1 MPYFYFDYWYL
12 VLIVPALIIGA
23 IAQAKVSSTYSRY
36 SSVFSRRGM
45 TAEMAARYIL
55 DKNGLYHVAIRR
67 VPGKLTDHYDPRSN
81 TVNLSDSVYGS
92 TSVAAIGVAAHEVGH
107 AVQHAENYMPLTVRN
122 AIIPVTRFGSGIAPF
137 LIVFGFVFFQPLV
150 TIGIILYSA
159 VTVFQLVTLPVEFNA
174 SSRAMKVLESDG
186 LLQGEELA
194 GARKVL
200 SAAAM
205 TYVAA
210 LIMSAASLLR
220 MILIYGRR
228 NRD

>member
-67 VPGKLTDHYDPRSN
+67 VLGKLTDHYDPRSN

-137 LIVFGFVFFQPLV
+137 LIVLGFVFFQPLV